1 MLELKALKVS
11 LEAHRVHIQIYNL
24 PFENGEEGGGY
35 IDNKKLLDL
44 AKEIWNYLQWKKIK
58 IASNICQAF
67 KIESQMGSR
76 GIYKIKAIAN
86 FVQLCFGKSVKKWV

>member
-24 PFENGEEGGGY
+24 PFENGEGGY

-44 AKEIWNYLQWKKIK
+44 AKEI
-58 IASNICQAF
+58 
-67 KIESQMGSR
+67 
-76 GIYKIKAIAN
+76 
-86 FVQLCFGKSVKKWV
+86 